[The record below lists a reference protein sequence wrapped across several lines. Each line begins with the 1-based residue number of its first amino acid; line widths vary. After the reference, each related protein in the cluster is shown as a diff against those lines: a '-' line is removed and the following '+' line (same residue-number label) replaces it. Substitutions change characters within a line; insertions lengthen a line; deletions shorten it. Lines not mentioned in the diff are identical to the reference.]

1 MAYWKAFEREYGL
14 QREIC
19 LLTHREQREKVRVL
33 HEKDDTRC
41 MMKQLSNAESDL
53 VSLKS
58 GLPQRSVLYYGVKG
72 IGKTALL
79 HQIELLAEQVG
90 LLHCYLDAAATP
102 DFTKQ
107 LVTQIGRCFQNSC
120 IEAFAK
126 ESDDFPAFPGVDTA
140 DLTET
145 MVLYGQTA
153 AQTNQGIC
161 LLIDEMQGLRS
172 EDLKGLTMALHRCNQ
187 LRLPVMLFGAGEPAL
202 LKTLGKTCSYAERLF
217 SFEKL

>member
-1 MAYWKAFEREYGL
+1 MNK
-14 QREIC
+14 
-19 LLTHREQREKVRVL
+19 
-33 HEKDDTRC
+33 KDDTRC
-41 MMKQLSNAESDL
+41 MMKQLSNVERDL

-58 GLPQRSVLYYGVKG
+58 GLPQRSVLYYGVKS
-72 IGKTALL
+72 IGKTPLL

-107 LVTQIGRCFQNSC
+107 LVTQLGRCFKNGC
-120 IEAFAK
+120 IEVVAK

-145 MVLYGQTA
+145 MVLYGQAA
-153 AQTNQGIC
+153 AQNNQGIC
-161 LLIDEMQGLRS
+161 LLIDEMQALLPA
-172 EDLKGLTMALHRCNQ
+172 DLKELTMALHRCNQ
-187 LRLPVMLFGAGEPAL
+187 LRLPVMLFGAGEPVIL
-202 LKTLGKTCSYAERLF
+202 QTLGKTCSYAERLF

>member
-1 MAYWKAFEREYGL
+1 MHK
-14 QREIC
+14 
-19 LLTHREQREKVRVL
+19 
-33 HEKDDTRC
+33 KDDTRC

-72 IGKTALL
+72 VGKTVLL
-79 HQIELLAEQVG
+79 HHIKLLAEQVG

-107 LVTQIGRCFQNSC
+107 LVAQIGRCFQNSC
-120 IEAFAK
+120 FEETEEK
-126 ESDDFPAFPGVDTA
+126 SDGFPSIDTA

-161 LLIDEMQGLRS
+161 LLIDEIQGLRS

-187 LRLPVMLFGAGEPAL
+187 LRLPVMLLGAGEPIL
-202 LKTLGKTCSYAERLF
+202 LKKLGKTCSYAERLF
-217 SFEKL
+217 SFEKLMCV

>member
-1 MAYWKAFEREYGL
+1 M
-14 QREIC
+14 I
-19 LLTHREQREKVRVL
+19 
-33 HEKDDTRC
+33 
-41 MMKQLSNAESDL
+41 KQLSNTESDL

-58 GLPQRSVLYYGVKG
+58 GLPRRSVLYYGVKS

-90 LLHCYLDAAATP
+90 LFHCYLDAAATP

-107 LVTQIGRCFQNSC
+107 LVTQLGRCFQNSC
-120 IEAFAK
+120 IEEIAK
-126 ESDDFPAFPGVDTA
+126 ESDNFPALPGVDTD
-140 DLTET
+140 DLTEII
-145 MVLYGQTA
+145 VLYGQAA

-161 LLIDEMQGLRS
+161 FLIDEMQGFRS

-187 LRLPVMLFGAGEPAL
+187 LRLPVMLFGAGEPVIL
-202 LKTLGKTCSYAERLF
+202 QTLGKTCSYAERLF

>member
-1 MAYWKAFEREYGL
+1 MHK
-14 QREIC
+14 
-19 LLTHREQREKVRVL
+19 
-33 HEKDDTRC
+33 KDDIRRIMRC
-41 MMKQLSNAESDL
+41 LSNAESDL

-58 GLPQRSVLYYGVKG
+58 GLPRRSVLYYGAKG
-72 IGKTALL
+72 VGKTALL

-90 LLHCYLDAAATP
+90 FLHCYLDATVTP
-102 DFTKQ
+102 DSTKQ
-107 LVTQIGRCFQNSC
+107 LVTQLGRCFQNSY
-120 IEAFAK
+120 IEEIAK

-202 LKTLGKTCSYAERLF
+202 LKTIGKTCSYAERLF

>member
-1 MAYWKAFEREYGL
+1 MHK
-14 QREIC
+14 
-19 LLTHREQREKVRVL
+19 
-33 HEKDDTRC
+33 KDETTC
-41 MMKQLSNAESDL
+41 MMRYLSQAKNDL
-53 VSLKS
+53 TSLKN
-58 GLPQRSVLYYGVKG
+58 GFPPRSVLYYGAKS
-72 IGKTALL
+72 IGKIALL

-107 LVTQIGRCFQNSC
+107 LVTQLGQYLKNGC
-120 IEAFAK
+120 IEAVAK
-126 ESDDFPAFPGVDTA
+126 ESDDFSAFHGVDTA

-161 LLIDEMQGLRS
+161 LMIDEIQGLRS

-187 LRLPVMLFGAGEPAL
+187 LRLPVMLFGAGEPVIL
-202 LKTLGKTCSYAERLF
+202 QTLGKTCSYAERLF

>member
-1 MAYWKAFEREYGL
+1 M
-14 QREIC
+14 
-19 LLTHREQREKVRVL
+19 RVL
-33 HEKDDTRC
+33 HKKDDTRC
-41 MMKQLSNAESDL
+41 MMKQLTDAENNL
-53 VSLKS
+53 VSLKI
-58 GLPQRSVLYYGVKG
+58 GLPRRSVLYYGAKG
-72 IGKTALL
+72 VGKTALL
-79 HQIELLAEQVG
+79 HQIELLAEQMG

-107 LVTQIGRCFQNSC
+107 LVTQLGRCFQNGC
-120 IEAFAK
+120 IEAVAK
-126 ESDDFPAFPGVDTA
+126 ESDDFPAFSGVDTA

-145 MVLYGQTA
+145 MVLYGQAA

-161 LLIDEMQGLRS
+161 FLIDEMQGLRS

-202 LKTLGKTCSYAERLF
+202 LKTLGKICSYAERLF

>member
-1 MAYWKAFEREYGL
+1 MHK
-14 QREIC
+14 
-19 LLTHREQREKVRVL
+19 
-33 HEKDDTRC
+33 KDDTRC
-41 MMKQLSNAESDL
+41 MMKQLTNAKNDL

-72 IGKTALL
+72 VGKTALL

-102 DFTKQ
+102 DFRKQ
-107 LVTQIGRCFQNSC
+107 LVVQIGRCFQNGC
-120 IEAFAK
+120 IEATAK
-126 ESDDFPAFPGVDTA
+126 ESDDFPTFPGIDTA

-161 LLIDEMQGLRS
+161 LLIGEMQALRS

-187 LRLPVMLFGAGEPAL
+187 LRLPVMLFGAGKPVL
-202 LKTLGKTCSYAERLF
+202 LQTLGKTCAYAERLF
-217 SFEKL
+217 SFEKI

>member
-1 MAYWKAFEREYGL
+1 MHK
-14 QREIC
+14 
-19 LLTHREQREKVRVL
+19 
-33 HEKDDTRC
+33 KDDTRC
-41 MMKQLSNAESDL
+41 MVKQLTDAENDL

-58 GLPQRSVLYYGVKG
+58 GLPQRSDLYYSVKG
-72 IGKTALL
+72 VDKTALL

-107 LVTQIGRCFQNSC
+107 LVTQIGQCFQNGY
-120 IEAFAK
+120 IEVTAK
-126 ESDDFPAFPGVDTA
+126 ESDDFPAFPGVDTD

-145 MVLYGQTA
+145 MVLYGQAA
-153 AQTNQGIC
+153 AQKNQGIC

-172 EDLKGLTMALHRCNQ
+172 EDLKGLTKALHRCNQ
-187 LRLPVMLFGAGEPAL
+187 LRLPVMLFGAGEPVL
-202 LKTLGKTCSYAERLF
+202 LKTLGKICSYAERLF